1 MEFPKAFESRMRCLL
16 GPEYAAFAASYGRPL
31 RPALR
36 VNGLKGTAS
45 ELAAQL
51 PFTLAPV
58 PWARMGYYVQGEER
72 PGRHPLHEAGAYY
85 VQEASAMAVASAVS
99 AQPGERVL
107 DLCAA
112 PGGKA
117 TQLAADLQ
125 GQGLL
130 VANEIHPARAKVLSQ
145 NLERMGARN
154 AVVTNE
160 APDRLAA
167 RFPAF
172 FDRVVVD
179 APCSGEGMF
188 RKEPQ
193 AVTDWSPEAVLRC
206 AQRQRDILEQAALMV
221 RPGGC
226 LYYSTCTFAPEEDE
240 GLLAG
245 FLAGHPDYA
254 LEPLPNAAALSP
266 GRPQWGDGDPA
277 LARAGRIWPHLSGG
291 EGHFL
296 AALRRQ
302 GTGEHAPSLLPPPL
316 PCPGPYR
323 DFSAQFLQNVP
334 QGELALLGDRLCL
347 APLAPQSLHGLK
359 LLRLGLELGAL
370 RKGRFEPAHALAMAL
385 RPGDARQTLRLAPD
399 APELAAYLRGETLS
413 VPPALKGWVLVCAG
427 EYSLGWG
434 KAVNGVLKNHYP
446 KGLRRNMGETRE
458 K

>member
-145 NLERMGARN
+145 NLERLGARN

-277 LARAGRIWPHLSGG
+277 LARAGRIWPHLSG
-291 EGHFL
+291 
-296 AALRRQ
+296 
-302 GTGEHAPSLLPPPL
+302 LLPPPS

-413 VPPALKGWVLVCAG
+413 APPALKGWVLVCAG